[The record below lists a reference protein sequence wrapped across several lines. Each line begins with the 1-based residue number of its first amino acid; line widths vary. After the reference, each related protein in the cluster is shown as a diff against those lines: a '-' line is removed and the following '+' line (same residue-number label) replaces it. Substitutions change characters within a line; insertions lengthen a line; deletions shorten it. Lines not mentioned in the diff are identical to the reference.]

1 MIEVFRKNQRGLMLL
16 VAILTIVSFIILYN
30 TTQLEQL
37 ADTRTPSIYGRALDQ
52 AAIDRQVK
60 NYQLTLALGQLD
72 LLQKLGGT
80 SEDRDMAL
88 TNFIWNLLVLQ
99 HESAKL
105 GIKPTDAQVAARIKT
120 IPVFQTGGQF
130 DPVKYSKFLAEQL
143 TPRGF
148 TERQLEEVVRDALR
162 LEAVEA
168 IVQSPAALGDAEMLA
183 TKRIFQPVTGSYV
196 KFEKAKAADGIQ
208 ITPEEINAAY
218 EQNKAS
224 LMAPERRTAEIVVF
238 AAPEPVDSEKKE
250 NVEALQALANEASA
264 FVDSMAKEGLDF
276 AKAAEKS
283 GRQVQKLSAFDRSG
297 MQEKPEEGPVADALP
312 QLAAAAFLLAG
323 PGSTTDVIQSGDAF
337 YILHLASVEPARQMT
352 LDESRSQIESGLRAN
367 KAEQAFATS
376 ATSAFNTLKAA
387 VDGGKTFE
395 EAAAAQNLPVFK
407 ISDIVPAGEETK
419 PEDQMLSAGTLLLKD
434 GDLSGLERAPWGAFA
449 IRLDTRG
456 PIDQK
461 ALEERETELRE
472 GILANKRD
480 VLFAEWLR
488 SRREQAGIT
497 MPGANR
503 G

>member
-1 MIEVFRKNQRGLMLL
+1 
-16 VAILTIVSFIILYN
+16 
-30 TTQLEQL
+30 
-37 ADTRTPSIYGRALDQ
+37 
-52 AAIDRQVK
+52 
-60 NYQLTLALGQLD
+60 
-72 LLQKLGGT
+72 
-80 SEDRDMAL
+80 
-88 TNFIWNLLVLQ
+88 
-99 HESAKL
+99 
-105 GIKPTDAQVAARIKT
+105 
-120 IPVFQTGGQF
+120 
-130 DPVKYSKFLAEQL
+130 
-143 TPRGF
+143 
-148 TERQLEEVVRDALR
+148 
-162 LEAVEA
+162 
-168 IVQSPAALGDAEMLA
+168 
-183 TKRIFQPVTGSYV
+183 
-196 KFEKAKAADGIQ
+196 
-208 ITPEEINAAY
+208 
-218 EQNKAS
+218 
-224 LMAPERRTAEIVVF
+224 
-238 AAPEPVDSEKKE
+238 
-250 NVEALQALANEASA
+250 
-264 FVDSMAKEGLDF
+264 
-276 AKAAEKS
+276 
-283 GRQVQKLSAFDRSG
+283 
-297 MQEKPEEGPVADALP
+297 
-312 QLAAAAFLLAG
+312 
-323 PGSTTDVIQSGDAF
+323 
-337 YILHLASVEPARQMT
+337 MT

-395 EAAAAQNLPVFK
+395 EAATAQNLPVFK